1 MKTRNLKQELKAGRK
16 LLGCWAGLG
25 SAAAVE
31 IVAMAGFDF
40 VVLDWEH
47 GFVDRS
53 NSLPLVLAARAHGCG
68 VIVRVPDHRTAEFK
82 FALDMG
88 VDGVIVPMVATVEEA
103 KAIVS
108 ACRYPLAGAR
118 GAAPGVIRA
127 ADYGAAAKDY
137 VARHAEELLIVLQI
151 EHVDTIDRIPQ
162 IAAVE
167 GVDMLFI
174 GPSDMTA
181 SMGRLGEGT
190 HPDAQREIARAEAAI
205 LKSGKYLSSILLPGR
220 DMAGMWAAG
229 HSLVVPI
236 ADANL
241 LGNAARAM
249 VKNAARP

>member
-1 MKTRNLKQELKAGRK
+1 MKTRNLKTELKAGKK

-53 NSLPLVLAARAHGCG
+53 NSLPLALAARAHGCG

-88 VDGVIVPMVATVEEA
+88 VDGVIVPMVASVEEA
-103 KAIVS
+103 RAAVS
-108 ACRYPLAGAR
+108 ACRYPPLGAR

-127 ADYGAAAKDY
+127 ADYGMSAKEY
-137 VARHAEELLIVLQI
+137 VARQAEELLIILQI
-151 EHVDTIDRIPQ
+151 EHVDTIDRIGA
-162 IAAVE
+162 IAQVD

-181 SMGRLGEGT
+181 SMGRLCEGT
-190 HPDAQREIARAEAAI
+190 HPDAQKEIKRAEAAI
-205 LKSGKYLSSILLPGR
+205 VKSGKLMSSILLPGR

-241 LGNAARAM
+241 LGNAARAA
-249 VKNAARP
+249 VKNSGR